1 MTRTYGPAY
10 DPAIDGPRIDKQH
23 ERIREYM
30 RRVEWKTLREIE
42 SVTGDPQSSI
52 SAQLQHLR
60 KLRCRLDDEEKLII
74 EFDAE
79 VFDERATGLVALRFS
94 TDKARLFLERL
105 T

>member
-52 SAQLQHLR
+52 SAQLRHLR
-60 KLRCRLDDEEKLII
+60 KLRFGGWILEKRRRTEGMGTWEYRLY
-74 EFDAE
+74 
-79 VFDERATGLVALRFS
+79 RPPGQM
-94 TDKARLFLERL
+94 RLF
-105 T
+105 